1 MLTTD
6 TYDTDKLAAL
16 KALGPRIHLA
26 ETIAVYWEDGVR
38 YYGSAALQELP
49 NFRNIN
55 RDGVPIT
62 VEPRLPGGADRFAE
76 MVIAADVGDERV
88 SLNFHDLDGELTER
102 FGAWGQG
109 AEGVKVEAFYYL
121 PQIDWFVSHWW
132 GFMRPPTE
140 VDIATFRTSASSGF
154 RSSQMSVPRRMFQ
167 RPCQNIY
174 KNAVCGSTSPLTSCS
189 KDEAACI
196 VRNGDTKAHTGFT
209 SQVINITIGQT
220 HGPATQATSRGN
232 ETQLKRALRVIYG
245 RRVVR
250 DLDLLAMRQEANTGH
265 PDQGYLAALF
275 MVCEGRVRSMTACSI
290 VNMLVGAEHL
300 NVRLGSQRQ
309 PATAYAP
316 NVSNFNRTAHFFGRV
331 GPLNP
336 GGYGAAN
343 VQGQCTIEGR
353 DEVRIYTG
361 EDTYTDDYTTNTAW
375 CLLDLYRDAR
385 FGHGLDPSRFV
396 MADWIELARWSDEN
410 VSYTDPGET
419 IRAGIRNTFNADVQG
434 RTAQAQFRDIC
445 LWHRFTMPF
454 QHNGKLRIMPLRGLT
469 EEELEAAPVFYDDGP
484 ARNILR
490 QNGKPLLSWS
500 RISDGDLPNQLV
512 VTFEM
517 TDAALNINNVERP
530 LTFGDEA
537 QQKRAGLAFG
547 DETLR
552 VVEQRY
558 QAFGIIN
565 ENEVIR
571 KANMLLDL
579 VEFDEGGLK
588 NNFRVKF
595 TCHFGAGF
603 ELYQSQ
609 VIRIESALIARASAG
624 LQAGGFKYFRVLSK
638 TRRSDL
644 SFEVTAQAYPELY
657 WADVETVTGPG
668 GSSNYSYEA
677 EAEANTLSGGATVE
691 ADPHCSGG
699 AKVTGVGEEGILT
712 FNGITAH
719 DGLARVTIFYQ
730 SPAPRDFYIRANSGA
745 AQLVHGLATGDQP
758 RSAVVMLG
766 LHAGTDNTITI
777 FHPSA
782 ASIEPDRILVV
793 PVDIEPGG
801 GGCRPPFGAPTF
813 TDGRI
818 EVPIEPC

>member
-1 MLTTD
+1 MLTTG
-6 TYDTDKLAAL
+6 TYDADKLAAL
-16 KALGPRIHLA
+16 RALGPRIHLA

-49 NFRNIN
+49 NFRDIN
-55 RDGVPIT
+55 RDGVPIK

-76 MVIAADVGDERV
+76 MVLAADVGDERI
-88 SLNFHDLDGELTER
+88 SLNFHDLDGELTAR
-102 FGAWGQG
+102 FGAG

-132 GFMRPPTE
+132 GFMRPPTD

-167 RPCQNIY
+167 RPCQNVY
-174 KNAVCGSTSPLTSCS
+174 KDAVCGSTSPLTSCP

-196 VRNGDTKAHTGFT
+196 VRNGDTKAYTGFN
-209 SQVINITIGQT
+209 SRVINITIGQT

-290 VNMLVGAEHL
+290 INMIVGAEHL
-300 NVRLGSQRQ
+300 NTRLGSQRQ

-336 GGYGAAN
+336 GGYNAQN

-353 DEVRIYTG
+353 DEIRIYTS
-361 EDTYTDDYTTNTAW
+361 DSAYTEEYTTNTAW

-385 FGHGLDPSRFV
+385 LGHGLDPSRFV
-396 MADWIELARWSDEN
+396 MADWIELAEWSD
-410 VSYTDPGET
+410 VVVGYTDPGGT
-419 IRAGIRNTFNADVQG
+419 PRNGIRNTFNADVQG

-454 QHNGKLRIMPLRGLT
+454 QHDGKLRITPLRGLT
-469 EEELEAAPVFYDDGP
+469 EEELAAAPVFYDDGVD
-484 ARNILR
+484 RNILR
-490 QNGKPLLSWS
+490 SNGKPLISWS

-517 TDAALNINNVERP
+517 TDAAQNINNVERP

-552 VVEQRY
+552 VIEQRY

-571 KANMLLDL
+571 KANLLLDL
-579 VEFDEGGLK
+579 GEFDEGGLK
-588 NNFRVKF
+588 NNFRIRF

-603 ELYQSQ
+603 ALYQSQ
-609 VIRIESALIARASAG
+609 VIKVNSALIARASAP
-624 LQAGGFKYFRVLSK
+624 LQAGGFKYFRIISK
-638 TRRSDL
+638 TRRPDL
-644 SFEVTAQAYPELY
+644 SYEVVAQAYPEIY
-657 WADVETVTGPG
+657 WADVETVTSPG
-668 GSSNYSYEA
+668 GTATYGYEA
-677 EAEANTLSGGATVE
+677 EAEINTLDGCSVE
-691 ADPHCSGG
+691 DDGHCSGHQ
-699 AKVTGVGEEGILT
+699 KVVGIGTTNRLT
-712 FNGITAH
+712 FNEVTAE
-719 DGLARVTIFYQ
+719 DGLARVTIYYK
-730 SPAPRDFYIRANSGA
+730 AADAYDFYIRANDGP
-745 AQLVHGLATGDQP
+745 AQLVHGLASGDPP
-758 RSAVVMLG
+758 RSAVVMLDM
-766 LHAGTDNTITI
+766 HAGSDNTITI
-777 FHPSA
+777 FHPTNSVTVDV
-782 ASIEPDRILVV
+782 DRILVV
-793 PVDIEPGG
+793 PTDIDSGG
-801 GGCRPPFGAPTF
+801 GGCRTPFGTPTF
-813 TDGRI
+813 EDGRI
-818 EVPIEPC
+818 AVPIEPCT